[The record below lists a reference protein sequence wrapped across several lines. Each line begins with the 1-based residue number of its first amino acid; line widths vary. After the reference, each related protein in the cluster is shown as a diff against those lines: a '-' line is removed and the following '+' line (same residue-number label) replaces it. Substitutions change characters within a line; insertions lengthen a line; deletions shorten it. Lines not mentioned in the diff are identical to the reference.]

1 LFNDEHLGRIT
12 EERMPKAKTIPAKTP
27 HKRTLRARV
36 SAFIRRVS
44 GDRWNWFDH
53 PEMQARIE
61 KAESDRR
68 EGRVERFDSREAAFR
83 HLDSIA

>member
-1 LFNDEHLGRIT
+1 
-12 EERMPKAKTIPAKTP
+12 MPKAKTVPGKTP

-36 SAFIRRVS
+36 TALVRRMT
-44 GDRWNWFDH
+44 GGWHWFDH

-68 EGRVERFDSREAAFR
+68 EGRVQRHESREAAFA
-83 HLDSIA
+83 HLDELV